1 MKKILITGAGGF
13 IGSHLTETLVRLGY
27 RVKAFFEYNSFNSKG
42 WLDYEDKDI
51 SGHYESVFGDIRDYE
66 SVYNSLNNCSH
77 IIHLAALIGIPYSY
91 KSPRSYLE
99 TNTNGSLNIF
109 LAAKEKEIEK
119 IIHTSTSEVYGSA
132 KYLPIDEHHPNI
144 GQSPYSASKI
154 AADRFAESFFYSFK
168 TPITIIRPFNTYG
181 PRQSLRAIIPTIILQ
196 IINSRKSIEIGSVY
210 PKRDFLYVGDTVD
223 AFIKLIKTN
232 VNTNGEIINI
242 GTNYNISIKDLI
254 KTILEIS
261 KKKKI
266 KTFSLK
272 ERRRPTT
279 SEVNNLLCNNS
290 KAKKLLK
297 WSPKFYGIRGLKSGL
312 TKTYDWYVKNQAIN
326 FFNTNKYNI

>member
-13 IGSHLTETLVRLGY
+13 IGSHLTERLVRLGY
-27 RVKAFFEYNSFNSKG
+27 KVKAFFEYNSFNSKG
-42 WLDYEDKDI
+42 WLDHEGKNI
-51 SGHYESVFGDIRDYE
+51 SGHYESVFGDVRDYE
-66 SVYNSLNNCSH
+66 TVYKALNNCSH

-99 TNTNGSLNIF
+99 TNVNGSLNVF
-109 LAAKEKEIEK
+109 LAAKQKKIEK

-132 KYLPIDEHHPNI
+132 KYLPIDESHPNI

-154 AADRFAESFFYSFK
+154 AADRFAESFFYSFN

-196 IINSRKSIEIGSVY
+196 VINSKKNIEIGSVY
-210 PKRDFLYVGDTVD
+210 PKRDFLYVDDTVD
-223 AFIKLIKTN
+223 AFIKLIKSN

-242 GTNYNISIKDLI
+242 GTNYNISIKGLI
-254 KTILEIS
+254 KIILEIAN
-261 KKKKI
+261 KEEM

-272 ERRRPTT
+272 DRTRPAI
-279 SEVNNLLCNNS
+279 SEVNNLLCNNN
-290 KAKKLLK
+290 KAKKILK
-297 WSPKFYGIRGLKSGL
+297 WSPKFSGIKGLKSGL
-312 TKTYDWYVKNQAIN
+312 SKTYDWYIKNQEIN
-326 FFNTNKYNI
+326 FFDINKYNI